1 VDFRAAAGDS
11 RENRT
16 MSGEDN
22 FEPRLGKMRATPGR
36 RASKYLGRI
45 LSAGAVVAGATATRR
60 ARFDGSRIGRG
71 AATGRLL
78 ASRGTSTRN
87 AARRVI
93 VKTRLVRLGGRGL
106 AAAGAHLKYIQRDGV
121 TREGQPGELYSA
133 GEDIADGKSFLERGA
148 GDRHQFRFIVSAEEG
163 DLYADLKPF
172 VRRLMAQMEADLGT
186 RLDWVAVDHFNTGH
200 PHSHVM
206 LRGKDDR
213 GANLVIARGYIAHGL
228 RARASEIATL
238 DLGPR
243 TQLEIETRMR
253 HDIGAERYTEID
265 RELLREADTGLLVAA
280 RHSDLLAQSLRAG
293 RLQKLGALGLADEVA
308 PGQWRLAKEM
318 RATLTRMG
326 ERGDIVRTMQR
337 ELSARARGV
346 APADRVIHG
355 AEAPLAEPLVGRVV
369 MRGLADEVADRHFL
383 IVDGLDGRSHYV
395 AIGKGDAVE
404 PLPDDSIVRIAPAA
418 QGPREVDRTVAAIAA
433 GNGGRYDEAAHLRY
447 DPGASAAYVETHVR
461 RLEAMRRQ
469 GGAVERAKDGSW
481 TIAPDHLERAA
492 TYEARAAKD
501 RPVAVEILSP
511 VPIEKLVRAEAVTW
525 LEREAASSARASAR
539 DKGFGREVRTAIALR
554 RQWLIEQELADAAGD
569 GITLRKGAL
578 AALQRRELLRLA
590 RGLAREL
597 GKEFAEAANGE
608 RVEGKLVRR
617 IDGAGG
623 RYGVVEKAR
632 EFTLVPWKPVL
643 DRHVG
648 KDVAGIVREGGVS
661 WTIGRGRGAPQI
673 S

>member
-1 VDFRAAAGDS
+1 
-11 RENRT
+11 
-16 MSGEDN
+16 
-22 FEPRLGKMRATPGR
+22 MRATRGR

-45 LSAGAVVAGATATRR
+45 LSAGAVVASATATRR

-78 ASRGTSTRN
+78 ASRRAGTRN

-93 VKTRLVRLGGRGL
+93 VKCRLVRLGGKGL

-133 GEDIADGKSFLERGA
+133 VEDIADGKSFIERGA

-200 PHSHVM
+200 PHSHIM

-213 GANLVIARGYIAHGL
+213 GANLVIAREYIAHGL

-253 HDIGAERYTEID
+253 HDIGAERLIDAD
-265 RELLREADTGLLVAA
+265 RELLREADTNLVVAA
-280 RHSDLLAQSLRAG
+280 RHGDPFVQSLRAG

-308 PGQWRLAKEM
+308 PGQWRLAKDM

-337 ELSARARGV
+337 ELSARARGI

-355 AEAPLAEPLVGRVV
+355 ADAPLAEALVGRVV
-369 MRGLADEVADRHFL
+369 MRGLADEFADRHFL

-395 AIGKGDAVE
+395 AIGKGDAVG
-404 PLPDDSIVRIAPAA
+404 PLPDNGIVRIVPAA
-418 QGPREVDRTVAAIAA
+418 QGPRAVDRTIAAIAA
-433 GNGGRYDEAAHLRY
+433 DNGGRYDEAAHLRHE
-447 DPGASAAYVETHVR
+447 PGASAAYIETHVR

-481 TIAPDHLERAA
+481 TIARDHLARAA
-492 TYEARAAKD
+492 AHEARAAKD
-501 RPVAVEILSP
+501 RPVAAEILSP
-511 VPIEKLVRAEAVTW
+511 VPVDKLIRAEAVTW
-525 LEREAASSARASAR
+525 LERGAEDSVRASGR

-569 GITLRKGAL
+569 GIAFRKGAL

-597 GKEFAEAANGE
+597 GKEFAETANGE
-608 RVEGKLVRR
+608 RVEGRLVRR
-617 IDGAGG
+617 IDGAGS

-632 EFTLVPWKPVL
+632 EFTLVPWKPLL

-661 WTIGRGRGAPQI
+661 WTIGRGRGGPQI